1 MRQAIK
7 NQYLIKLDPKYALE
21 NLLRTQITSKQ
32 GTSLIY
38 KTSP

>member
-1 MRQAIK
+1 MDTNVQTF
-7 NQYLIKLDPKYALE
+7 NPKYALE

-32 GTSLIY
+32 GISLIY